1 MFSQLGKLLIISG
14 MFLVVAGLVLLL
26 IDKFPHAKIPLGR
39 LPGDIYI
46 KKENYNFYFP
56 IVTCLLISGV
66 LSFLFWLFNHFR
78 K

>member
-1 MFSQLGKLLIISG
+1 MFSHVGKLLVFSG
-14 MFLVVAGLVLLL
+14 IVLILIGLVFFL

-46 KKENYNFYFP
+46 KKENYSFYFP
-56 IVTCLLISGV
+56 IVTCLLVSGV
-66 LSFLFWLFNHFR
+66 LSFLLWLFNQFR